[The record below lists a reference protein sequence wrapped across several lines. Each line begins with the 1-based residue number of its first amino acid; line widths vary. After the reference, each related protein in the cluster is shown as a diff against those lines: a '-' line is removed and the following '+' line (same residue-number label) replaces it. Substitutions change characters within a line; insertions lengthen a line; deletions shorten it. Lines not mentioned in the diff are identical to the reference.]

1 MVHVKVKI
9 FHRAMP
15 EKVEL
20 ELEEGNT
27 VETLLLRIKEEITSE
42 REMAAFLGN
51 AASLVVLL
59 NGMTIFASHGWKTL
73 LREGD
78 EISLLPMVAGG

>member
-15 EKVEL
+15 EKIEL

-27 VETLLLRIKEEITSE
+27 VETLLLRIKEELKSE
-42 REMAAFLGN
+42 REMTVFLGN

-59 NGMTIFASHGWKTL
+59 NGMTIFASCGWKTI